1 MAGPDSA
8 AVRERRLTVDGI
20 GSRVLETGPEDAA
33 EAIVFVH
40 GNPNSADEWRELM
53 GQTGALAR
61 SIALDMPGFGR
72 ADRPGK
78 EFKVPVEGPAA
89 FLGGALDH
97 LGVQRAHLVLHDFG
111 GPWGLAWAASHP
123 DAFASVVLINT
134 GVLIGFEM
142 HRVGRLWARPVVGEL
157 LMAATTRGR
166 FRTAMRE
173 ANPRLPQ
180 RAIDAMYDDYDRGTR
195 RLVLRL
201 YRNRTNDDLL
211 EAAAAHFATLDR
223 PALVVWGAADPF
235 VPVRHAEQQR
245 RAFPRAE
252 VVVLEDSSHWPF
264 LDDPEA
270 VAGAVLPFLR
280 ARVTG
285 DAQGSGTG
293 VGAG

>member
-142 HRVGRLWARPVVGEL
+142 HRVGRLGGGRPGRARAPCR
-157 LMAATTRGR
+157 AAAPGVPQSRGR
-166 FRTAMRE
+166 GARGQLAL
-173 ANPRLPQ
+173 AVPR
-180 RAIDAMYDDYDRGTR
+180 
-195 RLVLRL
+195 
-201 YRNRTNDDLL
+201 
-211 EAAAAHFATLDR
+211 
-223 PALVVWGAADPF
+223 
-235 VPVRHAEQQR
+235 
-245 RAFPRAE
+245 
-252 VVVLEDSSHWPF
+252 
-264 LDDPEA
+264 
-270 VAGAVLPFLR
+270 
-280 ARVTG
+280 
-285 DAQGSGTG
+285 
-293 VGAG
+293 